1 MENQKITKEQFDQI
15 ELALKL
21 HNEASSNLSSAQ
33 HFVDLL
39 KRLNDLDT
47 LSKFNEEFNTF
58 LRGFKATYK
67 STL

>member
-1 MENQKITKEQFDQI
+1 MVNQKITKEQFDQI
-15 ELALKL
+15 ERALEL
-21 HNEASSNLSSAQ
+21 HNEASANLSSAQ

-39 KRLNDLDT
+39 KRLNDLET
-47 LSKFNEEFNTF
+47 LRKFNEEFDTF